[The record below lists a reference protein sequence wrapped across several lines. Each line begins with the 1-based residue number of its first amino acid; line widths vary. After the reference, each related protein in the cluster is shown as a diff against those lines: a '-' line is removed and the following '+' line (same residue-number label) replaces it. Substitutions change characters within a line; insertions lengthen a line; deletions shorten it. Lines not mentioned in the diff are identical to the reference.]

1 MNGRNKQLQ
10 WNSVNTVT
18 NGPKKFGRINEGFFL
33 RENVWRFLLGGQ
45 KNGRNN
51 EATVLPRSRPG
62 RWKAEDLTGP
72 DHHINNFQSP

>member
-1 MNGRNKQLQ
+1 MEETNNGSGTPLIRSPMGQKNL
-10 WNSVNTVT
+10 VVLTGV
-18 NGPKKFGRINEGFFL
+18 FFL